1 MNLVPILV
9 AGLAGSVHCAGMCG
23 GIVGAF
29 SVGGPS
35 AAPARARVIPIAR
48 VGTGAGMHAVAG
60 ASSAGGSAAAAW
72 TGANAAALG
81 HVLAYN
87 TGRIGS
93 YMLAGAIA
101 GGVAGSVASLAQMA
115 SAQSA
120 AYWMANLML
129 VAMGLYLMD
138 AWRGLARVEAVG
150 GILWRRVQPLVKPL
164 VPMDTPLKALAL
176 GGLWGWV
183 PCGMVYSML
192 LTAMLTGSALDGALL
207 MGAFGLGTLPM
218 LLAMGMAGAK
228 LRQYLQKGPV
238 RVACGLL
245 VLGFGVLGLARA
257 AGGSQHAWFDVLCL
271 TVQP

>member
-1 MNLVPILV
+1 MNLLPILI

-23 GIVGAF
+23 GIVSAF

-35 AAPARARVIPIAR
+35 VAAARARVIPIAR
-48 VGTGAGMHAVAG
+48 VGAGVHAVAG
-60 ASSAGGSAAAAW
+60 AGGSAAAPW
-72 TGANAAALG
+72 SGARAGALG

-87 TGRIGS
+87 AGRIGS

-115 SAQSA
+115 SAQWA

-138 AWRGLARVEAVG
+138 AWRGLARVEALG

-192 LTAMLTGSALDGALL
+192 LTAMLSGSALDGALV
-207 MGAFGLGTLPM
+207 MGAFGLGTMPM
-218 LLAMGMAGAK
+218 LLAMGMAGAR
-228 LRQYLQKGPV
+228 LRQYLQMRSV

-245 VLGFGVLGLARA
+245 VLGFGLLGLARA
-257 AGGSQHAWFDVLCL
+257 AGGGQHAWLDVLCL